1 MKYASHITAIGEMA
15 NELLEKNQS
24 IILVDERLAKNLI
37 NTLAVQH
44 AGSMLEEEIG
54 VGDTWILGNLA
65 FVVTDIGENANENF
79 QQTGH
84 CTLVFNTDA
93 ITMPGQI
100 ALKGD
105 SLPVLGIGQPLEI
118 R

>member
-1 MKYASHITAIGEMA
+1 MKYASRITAIGEMA
-15 NELLEKNQS
+15 KDLLEKNQS

-44 AGSMLEEEIG
+44 AGATLQEEIG
-54 VGDTWILGNLA
+54 VGDTWLLGDQA

-100 ALKGD
+100 AVKGAT
-105 SLPVLGIGQPLEI
+105 LPNLSVGQALEI